1 MFKIW
6 AKLQQK
12 TSPAVMT
19 CMEGN
24 VFTWRRKYKPLRVL
38 VPHPDP
44 LSRCYVLKVK
54 YIRYMCS
61 ENIREKVSFLT
72 LVCFIENVCLSLIMH
87 YLYFQDTLRDRFD
100 VSQTKCL
107 IWNNDGFVTAWKM
120 LCVLEDIGK

>member
-1 MFKIW
+1 MLRFKSKIYT
-6 AKLQQK
+6 LH
-12 TSPAVMT
+12 V
-19 CMEGN
+19 
-24 VFTWRRKYKPLRVL
+24 RREYKG
-38 VPHPDP
+38 
-44 LSRCYVLKVK
+44 
-54 YIRYMCS
+54 
-61 ENIREKVSFLT
+61 KVSFLT